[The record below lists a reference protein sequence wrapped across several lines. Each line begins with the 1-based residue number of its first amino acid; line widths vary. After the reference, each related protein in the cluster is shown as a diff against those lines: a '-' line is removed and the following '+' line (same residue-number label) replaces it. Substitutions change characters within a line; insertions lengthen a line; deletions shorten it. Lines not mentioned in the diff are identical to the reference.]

1 MLPKINSNK
10 VIYLHFG
17 CHKTGS
23 TSLQMFLKENKSY
36 LNQNNFD
43 IMNTFAGRDIDLSLF
58 CLRKSILNFTNP
70 SFSKTKILYK
80 NILFKIKITLF
91 FLFTKENNF
100 IFSDEGLDY
109 IRTQKEI
116 DNIKSLFPSK
126 YKIIPILIIRDK
138 KDWINSWRNYL
149 ISIGLI
155 DHLNRDSPYFSGD
168 SSWYFK
174 INLLIDLI
182 NINFKKVI
190 YIEYEHNVIPSF
202 LKSIGLKPPKNCN
215 FKLNK
220 TKYTL

>member
-1 MLPKINSNK
+1 MQPENKRNK

-43 IMNTFAGRDIDLSLF
+43 IMDTFAGRNIDLSLF

-80 NILFKIKITLF
+80 NIIFKIKLTLF
-91 FLFTKENNF
+91 FLFTKKDNF

-109 IRTQKEI
+109 VRTQKEI

-126 YKIIPILIIRDK
+126 YKIIPILIIREK
-138 KDWINSWRNYL
+138 EDWINSWRNYL
-149 ISIGLI
+149 MGIGLI
-155 DHLNRDSPYFSGD
+155 DDLNRDSPYFSCY

-174 INLLIDLI
+174 VNQLIDLI
-182 NINFKKVI
+182 NLNFNKAI
-190 YIEYEHNVIPSF
+190 YIDYEHNVIPSF
-202 LKSIGLKPPKNCN
+202 LKSISLKPPENCD
-215 FKLNK
+215 FELNK
-220 TKYTL
+220 TKYIL

>member
-1 MLPKINSNK
+1 MQPENKRNK

-43 IMNTFAGRDIDLSLF
+43 IMDTFAGRNIDLSLF

-80 NILFKIKITLF
+80 NIIFKIKLTLF
-91 FLFTKENNF
+91 FLFTKKDNF

-109 IRTQKEI
+109 VRTQKEI

-126 YKIIPILIIRDK
+126 YKIIPILIIREK
-138 KDWINSWRNYL
+138 EDWINSWRNYL
-149 ISIGLI
+149 MGIGLI
-155 DHLNRDSPYFSGD
+155 DDLNRDSPYFSCY

-174 INLLIDLI
+174 VNQLIDLI
-182 NINFKKVI
+182 NLNFNKAI
-190 YIEYEHNVIPSF
+190 YIDYEHNVIPSF
-202 LKSIGLKPPKNCN
+202 LKSISLKPPENCD
-215 FKLNK
+215 FEINK
-220 TKYTL
+220 TKYIL